1 MSHET
6 LTVFESPTFPFTI
19 ELRDSYGR
27 TVKSYPRAAFTSR
40 DRTIADVMSC
50 RNHDAK
56 YRKECAEA
64 NRRQLQEAHMEAAGP
79 DLLAAAE
86 RALALIKAHF
96 PVEHGRRDVGETWGA
111 LEQAIAKAKGRA
123 L

>member
-1 MSHET
+1 MSHTT

-19 ELRDSYGR
+19 ELRDADGN
-27 TVKSYPRAAFTSR
+27 TVKSYPRAAFCSR
-40 DRTIADVMSC
+40 DDSIRDVMSGK
-50 RNHDAK
+50 NHDPK
-56 YRKECAEA
+56 YRQLAIEA
-64 NRRQLQEAHMEAAGP
+64 NRRQLQEVHMEAAGP

-86 RALALIKAHF
+86 RALALIKEHF

-111 LEQAIAKAKGRA
+111 LEQAIAKAKGGE